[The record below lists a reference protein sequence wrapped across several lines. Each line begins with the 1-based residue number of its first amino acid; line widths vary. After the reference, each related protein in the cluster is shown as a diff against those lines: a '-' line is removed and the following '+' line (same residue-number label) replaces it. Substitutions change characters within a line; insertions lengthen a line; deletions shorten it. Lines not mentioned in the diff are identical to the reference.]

1 MGIKIIYEVPA
12 AAGTAFTY
20 SVQRHEDGAFFDF
33 EQKTFR
39 PLECIAP
46 HAARRLLRRG
56 VRGLFANFKHSE
68 VGKKYIILVVE
79 ASPHGSIIAEVPV
92 TDYGKGQH
100 MDPSYRKGKKFV
112 DGKAIDAKYR
122 LVVFGDDGSTVYT
135 ATLWEDGTTSCNCP
149 RWGPKQPGLG
159 RRCIH
164 SVRAAKLTANV
175 DETGEQPGPP
185 PPTPGNNPFR
195 RRSRSIDT

>member
-1 MGIKIIYEVPA
+1 VGIKIIYEVPA

-79 ASPHGSIIAEVPV
+79 ASPHGSIIA
-92 TDYGKGQH
+92 
-100 MDPSYRKGKKFV
+100 
-112 DGKAIDAKYR
+112 KYR